1 MNLDPESEGHFT
13 VLRPWHR
20 LHTRS
25 DVAVVGKARQIPCR
39 PSLSISIPANSSH
52 RCVTGTESARKLGK
66 FLVMSQFQGS
76 VHSSALF
83 LTAAAQN
90 LLCLKLATEMGVVI
104 SSPWVTWV
112 KGALAP
118 ALVGML
124 VTPLLMFKVSPFPLP
139 PLCSHLLPLVWC
151 SFFSWVILRGLLT
164 LTCLS
169 VPYSSLQDQSS
180 YVSIIARHPS
190 RRHSKQ

>member
-1 MNLDPESEGHFT
+1 
-13 VLRPWHR
+13 
-20 LHTRS
+20 
-25 DVAVVGKARQIPCR
+25 
-39 PSLSISIPANSSH
+39 
-52 RCVTGTESARKLGK
+52 
-66 FLVMSQFQGS
+66 MSQFQGS

-124 VTPLLMFKVSPFPLP
+124 VTPLLMYKVSPYFLSSF
-139 PLCSHLLPLVWC
+139 CSHLLPLV
-151 SFFSWVILRGLLT
+151 R
-164 LTCLS
+164 
-169 VPYSSLQDQSS
+169 
-180 YVSIIARHPS
+180 
-190 RRHSKQ
+190 

>member
-1 MNLDPESEGHFT
+1 MYK
-13 VLRPWHR
+13 V
-20 LHTRS
+20 
-25 DVAVVGKARQIPCR
+25 VANVYTSVSTTIDLPVA
-39 PSLSISIPANSSH
+39 
-52 RCVTGTESARKLGK
+52 GTESAGKLGK
-66 FLVMSQFQGS
+66 FLVLAQFQGS

-124 VTPLLMFKVSPFPLP
+124 VTPFLIYSP
-139 PLCSHLLPLVWC
+139 C
-151 SFFSWVILRGLLT
+151 LLT
-164 LTCLS
+164 RF
-169 VPYSSLQDQSS
+169 PGAQHD
-180 YVSIIARHPS
+180 
-190 RRHSKQ
+190 